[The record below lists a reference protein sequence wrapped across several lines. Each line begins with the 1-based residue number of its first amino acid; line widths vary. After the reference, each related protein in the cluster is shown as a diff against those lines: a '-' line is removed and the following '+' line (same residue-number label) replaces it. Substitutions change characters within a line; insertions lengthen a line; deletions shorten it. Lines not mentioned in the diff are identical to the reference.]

1 MRTRAAVLLALAV
14 LTGPAGPARADMPAE
29 CRVARHLVEDGLRLP
44 GAAAAI
50 AAKHLKVLVLGAGS
64 SVLPGKGGVNLA
76 YPERLRLALV
86 EALPGVAVTL
96 TTDVTPHRT
105 AAQMAAALALDLEKV
120 KPDLLVWQTGTV
132 DAMEGADTDEFSQ
145 ALEKG
150 IGAAKAAGAETVLVN
165 AQYSPRTE
173 SMIALGNY
181 AEIMRWVAVQHEM
194 PLFDRFAIMKLWAD
208 FGTFDFFS
216 ATKNLDMAGRVHDC
230 IGQLLAALVVDAAK
244 PEAPP
249 VSGGQ

>member
-50 AAKHLKVLVLGAGS
+50 AAKHLNVLVLGAGS
-64 SVLPGKGGVNLA
+64 SVLPGQGGVNLA

>member
-1 MRTRAAVLLALAV
+1 MRMFSALLALGVLAV
-14 LTGPAGPARADMPAE
+14 PAWAEMPAE
-29 CRVARHLVEDGLRLP
+29 CRVARHLVEDNLRLP
-44 GAAAAI
+44 GVASAI
-50 AAKHLKVLVLGAGS
+50 AAKHLNVLVLGAGS
-64 SVLPGKGGVNLA
+64 SVLPGPGGANLA
-76 YPERLRLALV
+76 YPERLRVALIETFPNV
-86 EALPGVAVTL
+86 SVTL
-96 TTDVTPHRT
+96 ATDITPHRT
-105 AAQMAAALALDLEKV
+105 AIKMAESLTGDLRKS
-120 KPDLLVWQTGTV
+120 KPDLLIWQTGTV
-132 DAMEGADTDEFSQ
+132 DAMEGTDQDQFNQ
-145 ALEKG
+145 ALDKG
-150 IGAAKAAGAETVLVN
+150 ISIAKAAGAETVLVN

>member
-1 MRTRAAVLLALAV
+1 MRTRSAVLLALAV
-14 LTGPAGPARADMPAE
+14 LAGPAQAEMPAE
-29 CRVARHLVEDGLRLP
+29 CRVALHLVEDGLRLP
-44 GAAAAI
+44 GAAAAV
-50 AAKHLKVLVLGAGS
+50 AAKRLNVLVLGAGS

-76 YPERLRLALV
+76 YPERLRAALV
-86 EALPGVAVTL
+86 EELPGVAVTL
-96 TTDVTPHRT
+96 TTDITPHRT
-105 AAQMAAALALDLEKV
+105 AVQMADALAADLDKV
-120 KPDLLVWQTGTV
+120 KPDLVVWQTGTV

-150 IGAAKAAGAETVLVN
+150 IGAAKAAGAETILVN

-181 AEIMRWVAVQHEM
+181 AEIMRWVAVQHEL

-230 IGQLLAALVVDAAK
+230 IGRLLAALVVDAIK
-244 PEAPP
+244 PDGPP
-249 VSGGQ
+249 RGGQ